1 MSKIF
6 LATTF
11 TAFFCAALAAQA
23 PQAQDPSAPPRVAPP
38 AAGAGSPGAPPQSQ
52 SRSAPKA
59 DAITVEG
66 CIQRG
71 TSGSPTA
78 GTTGTTGSAAATAF
92 MLMSATKPAGST
104 ATTPI
109 ASSYRLDADAS
120 KLTPHVG
127 HKVEITGTLAPPEG
141 GSAAM
146 SSPKLKV
153 ENVKMI
159 AASCTN

>member
-38 AAGAGSPGAPPQSQ
+38 AAGADSPGAPPQSQ

-66 CIQRG
+66 CVQRG
-71 TSGSPTA
+71 TSGSPT
-78 GTTGTTGSAAATAF
+78 GTTGTTGAAATPF
-92 MLMSATKPAGST
+92 VLTSAAKPAGST

-109 ASSYRLDADAS
+109 ASSYRLDADTS

-153 ENVKMI
+153 DNVKMI